1 MPRRFFGVVGEN
13 DATQAAA
20 GTGDRSD
27 VKEAEEAV
35 LREVEKELEVW
46 GDGYLNRHV
55 AYAVLELVVV
65 RLLPEM
71 GEKGVRGLMETR
83 LGGE

>member
-1 MPRRFFGVVGEN
+1 MGTA
-13 DATQAAA
+13 DAAAA
-20 GTGDRSD
+20 GNSDGGDVARE
-27 VKEAEEAV
+27 KEEAV

-71 GEKGVRGLMETR
+71 GEKGVQSLMETR
-83 LGGE
+83 LGGGGGE